1 MSKLIFKRTAMEFAQ
16 WVSVNK
22 FVYCAAGTWIRW
34 GEKAAYDV
42 VADSTT
48 TLYYMWMFERGELPK
63 YLVRPSDNHVFEI
76 DPSNYRYRSV
86 YLRND
91 PNRPPAYPDFTYDNL
106 TAYYN
111 FFPIREDQL
120 GEYLTMDEE
129 LNRAY
134 NEHLSHGIS
143 YGCTIQEFAAMKR
156 DPNKYRDEAVNQYR
170 SDQE

>member
-22 FVYCAAGTWIRW
+22 FVYCADGTWIRNGD
-34 GEKAAYDV
+34 GEYDV

-48 TLYYMWMFERGELPK
+48 TLYYMWMFERDELPK

-91 PNRPPAYPDFTYDNL
+91 PNRPQSYPHFTYENL
-106 TAYYN
+106 TMN
-111 FFPIREDQL
+111 HKFFPIREDQL
-120 GEYLTMDEE
+120 GEYLAMDEE
-129 LNRAY
+129 LKRAY
-134 NEHLSHGIS
+134 SEHLSHGIS

-156 DPNKYRDEAVNQYR
+156 DPNKYRDEPVNQYR
-170 SDQE
+170 PDTE

>member
-22 FVYCAAGTWIRW
+22 FVYCADGTWIRNGD
-34 GEKAAYDV
+34 GEYDV
-42 VADSTT
+42 VADSTA
-48 TLYYMWMFERGELPK
+48 TLYYKWQFERGELPK

-91 PNRPPAYPDFTYDNL
+91 PNRPPAYPYFTYDNL
-106 TAYYN
+106 TEYYS

-120 GEYLTMDEE
+120 GDKEFDDW
-129 LNRAY
+129 Y
-134 NEHLSHGIS
+134 NETYSAKNSEHQKEQS
-143 YGCTIQEFAAMKR
+143 
-156 DPNKYRDEAVNQYR
+156 
-170 SDQE
+170 